1 MIHAWLLDYR
11 PLTQPVA
18 GEAAAAAATLT
29 ARLETAMRGVDGP
42 RPEWAVLST
51 CHRCEVYSHP
61 AHAEWLLGVLREHL
75 PPAARSALT
84 AVRDGSAARHL
95 MRVAAGLDSMLVGE
109 TDVQRQVAATL
120 ARATEAGCA
129 GPVLNALFGAAIH
142 AGKRVRTETGIAR
155 HATSLASAAVDLVAA
170 RLESTDKAR
179 AVVFGAGTMARRACE
194 RLHAVGIGSLTVVNR
209 TTARAERLAATH
221 GGRAVPWSR
230 AAETLR
236 EADVAIAATAAPEPF
251 IDAPMLS
258 GVAVA
263 RAGRPLH
270 VVDLA
275 LPQNVRP
282 GACGAAGV
290 HCYDFAD
297 LEEATRAGHAARAAE
312 VPSAEAIIDQELAH
326 FLVWLREH
334 EVAPALRLLGEL
346 AAATRDDELER
357 AWRRLP
363 ELGARQRRVVQTLAH
378 NIARR
383 LVRRPM
389 IHLREAA
396 GSDDADRYR
405 QALEYLFA
413 DPDNDAAGGDPS
425 TDRKA
430 DLRRRMA
437 ARVRSGEGI
446 DRGDDVLDA
455 SRDHNR

>member
-29 ARLETAMRGVDGP
+29 ARLETAMREVDGP

-170 RLESTDKAR
+170 RLESTGTAR

-258 GVAVA
+258 GVAAA

-312 VPSAEAIIDQELAH
+312 VPSAEAIIDEELAH

-396 GSDDADRYR
+396 GSDDATRYR

-413 DPDNDAAGGDPS
+413 DPDNDADGDPS

>member
-18 GEAAAAAATLT
+18 GDAAAAAATLT

-51 CHRCEVYSHP
+51 CHRCEVFSHP

-120 ARATEAGCA
+120 ARATEAGSA

-170 RLESTDKAR
+170 RLESTGTAR

-209 TTARAERLAATH
+209 TMARAERLAAIH

-230 AAETLR
+230 AAATLR

-251 IDAPMLS
+251 IDAPML
-258 GVAVA
+258 GGIAAA

-275 LPQNVRP
+275 LPQNVQP

-312 VPSAEAIIDQELAH
+312 VPSAETIIDQELAH

-396 GSDDADRYR
+396 GSEDADRYR

-413 DPDNDAAGGDPS
+413 DPDNDASPDSRA
-425 TDRKA
+425 RKP
-430 DLRRRMA
+430 
-437 ARVRSGEGI
+437 EGP
-446 DRGDDVLDA
+446 
-455 SRDHNR
+455 

>member
-11 PLTQPVA
+11 PLAQPVA
-18 GEAAAAAATLT
+18 GDAAAAAAILP
-29 ARLETAMRGVDGP
+29 ARLETAMREVDGP
-42 RPEWAVLST
+42 RPEWALLST

-61 AHAEWLLGVLREHL
+61 AHAEWLRGVLREHF

-84 AVRDGSAARHL
+84 AVREGSAARHL
-95 MRVAAGLDSMLVGE
+95 MRVAAGLDSMLLGE
-109 TDVQRQVAATL
+109 TDVQRQVAAAL
-120 ARATEAGCA
+120 ARATEAGSA
-129 GPVLNALFGAAIH
+129 GPVLNALFGAAVH

-170 RLESTDKAR
+170 RLASAGRAR

-209 TTARAERLAATH
+209 TMARAERLADTH
-221 GGRAVPWSR
+221 GGRAVPWSG
-230 AAETLR
+230 AAEALR
-236 EADVAIAATAAPEPF
+236 EADIAIAATAAPEPF
-251 IDAPMLS
+251 IAPPMLS
-258 GVAVA
+258 GVAAA

-270 VVDLA
+270 LVDLA
-275 LPQNVRP
+275 LPPNVRP
-282 GACGAAGV
+282 GACDAAGV

-297 LEEATRAGHAARAAE
+297 LEEATRASHAARAAE
-312 VPSAEAIIDQELAH
+312 VPGAEAIIDQELAH

-363 ELGARQRRVVQTLAH
+363 ELDARQRRVVQTLAH

-389 IHLREAA
+389 LHLREAA
-396 GSDDADRYR
+396 GSHEANRYR

-413 DPDNDAAGGDPS
+413 DPDNDEVGGAASPDG
-425 TDRKA
+425 
-430 DLRRRMA
+430 
-437 ARVRSGEGI
+437 
-446 DRGDDVLDA
+446 
-455 SRDHNR
+455 

>member
-18 GEAAAAAATLT
+18 GDAAAAAATLT

-51 CHRCEVYSHP
+51 CHRCEVFSHP

-120 ARATEAGCA
+120 ARATEAGSA

-170 RLESTDKAR
+170 RLESTGTAR

-209 TTARAERLAATH
+209 TMARAERLAAIH

-230 AAETLR
+230 AAATLR

-258 GVAVA
+258 GVAAA

-413 DPDNDAAGGDPS
+413 DPDNDADGDPS

>member
-170 RLESTDKAR
+170 RLESTGTAR

-251 IDAPMLS
+251 IDAAMLS
-258 GVAVA
+258 GVAAA

-413 DPDNDAAGGDPS
+413 DPDNDSAGGDPS

-446 DRGDDVLDA
+446 ERGDDVLDA

>member
-11 PLTQPVA
+11 PLAQPVA
-18 GEAAAAAATLT
+18 GDAAAAAATLP
-29 ARLETAMRGVDGP
+29 ARLETAMQGVEGP
-42 RPEWAVLST
+42 RPEWAALST

-61 AHAEWLLGVLREHL
+61 AHAEWLLGVLREHF

-95 MRVAAGLDSMLVGE
+95 MRVAAGLDSMLLGE

-120 ARATEAGCA
+120 ALATESGSA
-129 GPVLNALFGAAIH
+129 GPVLNALFGAAVH

-170 RLESTDKAR
+170 RLESAGRAR

-209 TTARAERLAATH
+209 TTARAERLADTH
-221 GGRAVPWSR
+221 GGCAVPWSG
-230 AAETLR
+230 AAEALR
-236 EADVAIAATAAPEPF
+236 EADIAIAATAAPEPF
-251 IDAPMLS
+251 IDPPMLS
-258 GVAVA
+258 GVAAA

-270 VVDLA
+270 LVDLA
-275 LPQNVRP
+275 LPHNVRP

-297 LEEATRAGHAARAAE
+297 LEEATRASHAARAAE

-363 ELGARQRRVVQTLAH
+363 ELTARQRRVVQTLAH

-389 IHLREAA
+389 LRLREAA
-396 GSDDADRYR
+396 GSAEANRYR
-405 QALEYLFA
+405 EALEHLFA
-413 DPDNDAAGGDPS
+413 DPED
-425 TDRKA
+425 
-430 DLRRRMA
+430 
-437 ARVRSGEGI
+437 
-446 DRGDDVLDA
+446 
-455 SRDHNR
+455 

>member
-170 RLESTDKAR
+170 RLESTGTAR

-221 GGRAVPWSR
+221 GGRAVPWSG

-251 IDAPMLS
+251 IDAAMLS
-258 GVAVA
+258 GVAAA

-413 DPDNDAAGGDPS
+413 DPDNDADGDPS